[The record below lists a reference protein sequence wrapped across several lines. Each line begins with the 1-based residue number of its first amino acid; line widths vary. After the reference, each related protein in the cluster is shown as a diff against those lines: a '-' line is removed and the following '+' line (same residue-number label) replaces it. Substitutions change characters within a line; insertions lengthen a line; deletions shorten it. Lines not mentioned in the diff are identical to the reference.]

1 MNVGISRSLLAN
13 ALSLVAMLS
22 LTACVAPT
30 TDSPDVTRAELIEEA
45 RAQER
50 AAKQAPL
57 NFNDKKPYGHRQVE
71 ALAGR
76 LAPIASRVTK
86 ASAALCRE
94 LGQPYADVNCQF
106 QVILDPSERGLNAHA
121 DGQNVTLYP
130 AMVDF
135 AKNDTHLAFVIAH
148 EFAHNIMRHVDAQRK
163 NVTVGTLFGAMAD
176 IAAGAA
182 GANTQGMFSKVG
194 QHQGVMR
201 YSSSFESEADYV
213 GLYILARAG
222 FAIEQAP
229 DFWRIMSQAS
239 PDSIYISQSH
249 PTNPART
256 IAMGKTVAEIRG
268 KQRGGQRLIP
278 NILRQAS

>member
-1 MNVGISRSLLAN
+1 MVRSHLRSILPQ
-13 ALSLVAMLS
+13 ALCITAMLA
-22 LTACVAPT
+22 LAACVAPT
-30 TDSPDVTRAELIEEA
+30 TDSPEVSRAELIEEA

-50 AAKQAPL
+50 AAKQAPI
-57 NFNDKKPYGHRQVE
+57 NFNEKKPYGHLQVE

-76 LAPIASRVTK
+76 LTPIASRVTR
-86 ASAALCRE
+86 ASTALCTE
-94 LGQPYADVNCQF
+94 MGQPQENCQF

-121 DGQNVTLYP
+121 DGQNVTIYP

-135 AKNDTHLAFVIAH
+135 AQNDNHLAFVIAH
-148 EFAHNIMRHVDAQRK
+148 EFAHNIMRHVQAQQK
-163 NVTVGTLFGAMAD
+163 NVTVGTIFGAMAD

-194 QHQGVMR
+194 QQQGVLR
-201 YSSSFESEADYV
+201 YSTGFESEADYV

-256 IAMGKTVAEIRG
+256 IAMVKTVAEIRG
-268 KQRGGQRLIP
+268 KQRGGQRLVP
-278 NILRQAS
+278 NILRPAS

>member
-1 MNVGISRSLLAN
+1 MVRLRLRSTLPQ
-13 ALSLVAMLS
+13 ALCITAMLA
-22 LTACVAPT
+22 LAACVAPT

-50 AAKQAPL
+50 AAKLAPID
-57 NFNDKKPYGHRQVE
+57 FNEKKPYGHRQVE

-76 LAPIASRVTK
+76 LTPIASRVTK
-86 ASAALCRE
+86 ASTALCAD
-94 LGQPYADVNCQF
+94 LGQPPQNCQF

-121 DGQNVTLYP
+121 DGQNVTIYP
-130 AMVDF
+130 AMIDF
-135 AKNDTHLAFVIAH
+135 AQNDNHLAFVIAH
-148 EFAHNIMRHVDAQRK
+148 EFAHNIMRHVQAQQK

-194 QHQGVMR
+194 QQQGIMR
-201 YSSSFESEADYV
+201 YSSDFENEADYV

-256 IAMGKTVAEIRG
+256 IAMGKTVTEIRA
-268 KQRGGQRLIP
+268 KQRGGQRLVP
-278 NILRQAS
+278 NILRPAS

>member
-1 MNVGISRSLLAN
+1 MSGVATFTIKPQALAV
-13 ALSLVAMLS
+13 LAMLA
-22 LTACVAPT
+22 LAACVAPT

-45 RAQER
+45 HAQER
-50 AAKQAPL
+50 AAKLAPID
-57 NFNDKKPYGHRQVE
+57 FNEKKPYGHRQVE

-76 LAPIASRVTK
+76 LTPIASRVTK
-86 ASAALCRE
+86 ASSALCRE
-94 LGQPYADVNCQF
+94 LGQPYAEANCQF

-121 DGQNVTLYP
+121 DGQNVTIYP

-135 AKNDTHLAFVIAH
+135 AKNDNHLAFVIAH

-194 QHQGVMR
+194 QQQGIMR
-201 YSSSFESEADYV
+201 YSSDFENEADYV

-256 IAMGKTVAEIRG
+256 IAMVKTVAEIRG

-278 NILRQAS
+278 NILRPAS